1 MIQRGAVDLDLG
13 GIRFGAKIF
22 FRHATHGNAA
32 RLDPAAGLTAR
43 AVAEIGEQLVQAA
56 HAQCL
61 DRIGG
66 IGKQDRGVSLWLG
79 IYGAWAKNISW
90 RQAG

>member
-13 GIRFGAKIF
+13 GIRFGAEIF
-22 FRHATHGNAA
+22 FGDAAHGNPA
-32 RLDPAAGLTAR
+32 RLNPAAGFTAR

-66 IGKQDRGVSLWLG
+66 IGKQDRGDYLWLG
-79 IYGAWAKNISW
+79 IYEAWAKNISW